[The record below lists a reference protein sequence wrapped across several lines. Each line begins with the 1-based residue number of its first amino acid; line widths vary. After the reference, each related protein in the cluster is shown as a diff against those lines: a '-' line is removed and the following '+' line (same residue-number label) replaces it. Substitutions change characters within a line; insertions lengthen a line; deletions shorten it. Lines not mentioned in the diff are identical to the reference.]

1 MGVKKGMVIHGV
13 TQMLGECE
21 CNNIDEN
28 CGKAMPLGHS
38 REKLSRTLTDSVT
51 VRSQETFSSLG

>member
-28 CGKAMPLGHS
+28 CEKEMPLGHS
-38 REKLSRTLTDSVT
+38 RETLSRILTDCDSEI
-51 VRSQETFSSLG
+51 ETFSSLR